1 MNTLNLNKTI
11 IRGDQTELSF
21 QIAGALPFSDG
32 DLKFTAKASTA
43 LTATRIIDVDAIASY
58 DSASGITDILVA
70 LSGSDTQNI
79 TQQTLY
85 FDVTNV
91 SISDSHEE
99 FSVVKGLLNVK
110 FDVRTPFDSTV
121 VETELYVPVKRSSF
135 NDGEFIKAVNV
146 NGQLEFQGYAS
157 LKNGLFDLDLE
168 GNLMPKE
175 TVDTDDIYEL
185 DANGDIMPIG
195 VI

>member
-1 MNTLNLNKTI
+1 
-11 IRGDQTELSF
+11 
-21 QIAGALPFSDG
+21 
-32 DLKFTAKASTA
+32 
-43 LTATRIIDVDAIASY
+43 
-58 DSASGITDILVA
+58 
-70 LSGSDTQNI
+70 
-79 TQQTLY
+79 
-85 FDVTNV
+85 
-91 SISDSHEE
+91 
-99 FSVVKGLLNVK
+99 
-110 FDVRTPFDSTV
+110 V

-168 GNLMPKE
+168 GNLMPKG